1 MKASLVCILLLAAAG
16 SIPALV
22 AQQAPA
28 PSPQTAAAEDAVRLA
43 NAEEIQA
50 FLDNDPKTMARLWS
64 DEFVVTNPLNKFVN
78 KSQVLG
84 MVQSGF
90 LVITSCDRHIDYVR
104 IDGDFAI
111 VAGAET
117 VTWGGKMPNAGKTQ
131 QLRFTAVWKKQQ
143 QGQWQEI
150 ARHANIVPSP

>member
-1 MKASLVCILLLAAAG
+1 MKAKLACILLLAAAG
-16 SIPALV
+16 SISFLA
-22 AQQAPA
+22 AQEVPA
-28 PSPQTAAAEDAVRLA
+28 PTQQNAAAEKAVRQV

-50 FLDNDPKTMARLWS
+50 FRDNDPKTMARLWAE
-64 DEFVVTNPLNKFVN
+64 EFVVTNPLNKFVN

-90 LVITSCDRHIDYVR
+90 LVTTAYERRIDYVR

-111 VAGAET
+111 VAGLET
-117 VTWGGKMPNAGKTQ
+117 LTWGGKMPNAGKTQ

-143 QGQWQEI
+143 GSWREI
-150 ARHANIVPSP
+150 VRHANVVPAT